1 MRRGFIR
8 LVVAASALGF
18 AAGAAGQTA
27 APGTDSAAYVP
38 TMTFDVASLKEA
50 QRTDPMMVGSF
61 NPPHNSSV
69 TAKNVFGWQLVTMAY
84 GVQSYQMSGGP
95 DWLVSK
101 IFTLEAKSDA
111 EADAQ
116 LAKLSNADAILEKQ
130 HMLQALLA
138 DRMKLTV
145 HWTTREGDVYNLVVA
160 KGGPRLSPAGSQPL
174 TAEELKWMG
183 DKPVPSIYAKGNN
196 HPGYS
201 YVAHGATMEELARM
215 VDAGTKVIDKTG
227 LTGKYD
233 FTLQYYSTGQEQLFD
248 DATLK
253 HWAPVG
259 TALEQQL
266 GLKLVRAKAP
276 LPALV
281 IDHVEMPAEN

>member
-1 MRRGFIR
+1 
-8 LVVAASALGF
+8 
-18 AAGAAGQTA
+18 
-27 APGTDSAAYVP
+27 
-38 TMTFDVASLKEA
+38 
-50 QRTDPMMVGSF
+50 
-61 NPPHNSSV
+61 
-69 TAKNVFGWQLVTMAY
+69 
-84 GVQSYQMSGGP
+84 
-95 DWLVSK
+95 
-101 IFTLEAKSDA
+101 
-111 EADAQ
+111 
-116 LAKLSNADAILEKQ
+116 
-130 HMLQALLA
+130 
-138 DRMKLTV
+138 
-145 HWTTREGDVYNLVVA
+145 
-160 KGGPRLSPAGSQPL
+160 
-174 TAEELKWMG
+174 MG